1 MDEENLFKIL
11 ILYFFFFFFFKAFQ
25 VSLGSACR
33 KSGYYQRIKQQKILE
48 QFSSSVKGF
57 FFSKNS
63 WGQDTS
69 EVLMGHMLN
78 VIVFSIFLSLVNI
91 IRNLFCVSKKKK
103 KQKEKPQFKNV
114 YFLFF
119 IHIQAKLKYR
129 LREDINCWREI
140 LYCRDGSLCNL
151 IRISCALRVNNNNN
165 IYKITQKLSRNK

>member
-11 ILYFFFFFFFKAFQ
+11 ILYFSFFFFSKLSKYHLE
-25 VSLGSACR
+25 VHVR

-57 FFSKNS
+57 FFQRIHGDRTLARFS
-63 WGQDTS
+63 WAMCSTLLS
-69 EVLMGHMLN
+69 FLFSCLWLTLF
-78 VIVFSIFLSLVNI
+78 VISS
-91 IRNLFCVSKKKK
+91 VSQKKKK

>member
-11 ILYFFFFFFFKAFQ
+11 ILYFFFFFFSKLSKYHLE
-25 VSLGSACR
+25 VHVR

-69 EVLMGHMLN
+69 EVLMGHVLN

-103 KQKEKPQFKNV
+103 KRKNHSLKTYIF
-114 YFLFF
+114 YFLYPYPSQIKISFTRRYQLLARN
-119 IHIQAKLKYR
+119 I
-129 LREDINCWREI
+129 I
-140 LYCRDGSLCNL
+140 LQRWLPL
-151 IRISCALRVNNNNN
+151 
-165 IYKITQKLSRNK
+165 

>member
-11 ILYFFFFFFFKAFQ
+11 ILYFFFFFFFQSFPSITWKCMFE
-25 VSLGSACR
+25 SLVIIRESSSR
-33 KSGYYQRIKQQKILE
+33 KFLNSSRVRWKVFFFQRIHGDRTLAR
-48 QFSSSVKGF
+48 FSWAMCSTLLSFLFSCLWLTLFVISSV
-57 FFSKNS
+57 S
-63 WGQDTS
+63 Q
-69 EVLMGHMLN
+69 
-78 VIVFSIFLSLVNI
+78 
-91 IRNLFCVSKKKK
+91 KKKK

-165 IYKITQKLSRNK
+165 NI

>member
-11 ILYFFFFFFFKAFQ
+11 ILYFSFFFFSKLSKYHLE
-25 VSLGSACR
+25 VHVR

-69 EVLMGHMLN
+69 EVLMGHVLN

-103 KQKEKPQFKNV
+103 KQKEKPEFKNV

-165 IYKITQKLSRNK
+165 NI

>member
-11 ILYFFFFFFFKAFQ
+11 ILYFFFFFFQSFFFK
-25 VSLGSACR
+25 VSLGSACS
-33 KSGYYQRIKQQKILE
+33 KVWLLSENQVVENSWIVLE
-48 QFSSSVKGF
+48 FGERF

-69 EVLMGHMLN
+69 EVLIGHVLN

-91 IRNLFCVSKKKK
+91 IRNLFCVSKK